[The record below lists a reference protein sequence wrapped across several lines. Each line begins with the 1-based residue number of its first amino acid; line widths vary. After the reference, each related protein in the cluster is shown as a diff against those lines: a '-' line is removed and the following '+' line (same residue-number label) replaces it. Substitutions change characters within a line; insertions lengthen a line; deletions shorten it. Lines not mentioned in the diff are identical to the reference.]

1 VRLVDRIRPWQF
13 TADFN
18 KKFLNHHM
26 SSSQHQPMEGA
37 VSSTAEGRA
46 IQVSQPQGEQ
56 EPVFSCTSQA
66 AAAEQHLERDRPF
79 SRIEIDE
86 FRSRLRK
93 GMRIELVWRF
103 GESLEFTATE
113 KVLWKGTVSSENED
127 DDDARRA
134 LILYDGNQPYLKEAS
149 NITFPPPLLGNRQ
162 AEIWSARVVKRP
174 TQLPDMGCFG
184 RPAPTD
190 TITAASVERPA
201 PPKEGNDK
209 KRDRGDDADIE
220 HYEALASALSGEKRM
235 VPVVEHLKVPR
246 YINAP
251 FDVMYPMAWFGR
263 PTDWRAAFMERST
276 EHRYLPENDRERRN
290 MLTKRDAFVSWLAG
304 GSPRPATKEEWL
316 VPFLLLGEVCAG
328 WAYALGGYEVM
339 NRFQDAFRSAWA
351 EGAVDVEKIFLA
363 ATKPP
368 QKQWRQPKNTPANTT
383 TTATGPNAPAPTAPK
398 NVGGKQP
405 PFRGRLPHNKR
416 F

>member
-1 VRLVDRIRPWQF
+1 MEI
-13 TADFN
+13 TA
-18 KKFLNHHM
+18 
-26 SSSQHQPMEGA
+26 SSA
-37 VSSTAEGRA
+37 AEGRA
-46 IQVSQPQGEQ
+46 SQVSQVEQ
-56 EPVFSCTSQA
+56 ESASHATT
-66 AAAEQHLERDRPF
+66 AEQHPERDRPF
-79 SRIEIDE
+79 SRIEIEE
-86 FRSRLRK
+86 FRASLRK

-190 TITAASVERPA
+190 AFSHTASAERPT

-209 KRDRGDDADIE
+209 KRDRGEDTDIE

-235 VPVVEHLKVPR
+235 VPIAEHLKVPR

-251 FDVMYPMAWFGR
+251 FDVMYPMTWLGR
-263 PTDWRAAFMERST
+263 AAEWKAAFMERST

-290 MLTKRDAFVSWLAG
+290 VLTKRDAFVSWLAG
-304 GSPRPATKEEWL
+304 GYPRPATKEEWL
-316 VPFLLLGEVCAG
+316 VPFLLLSEVCAG
-328 WAYALGGYEVM
+328 WVFALAGYEGM
-339 NRFQDAFRSAWA
+339 NRFQDAMRCAWA
-351 EGAVDVEKIFLA
+351 EGAVDVEKTFLT

-368 QKQWRQPKNTPANTT
+368 PPQKQQWRQPKNTPAATT
-383 TTATGPNAPAPTAPK
+383 TTATGPSAPAPTAPK

-405 PFRGRLPHNKR
+405 FRGKPPHNRR